1 MIIAYLMKAEKMTLK
16 DAYDHVRQCRP
27 SIAPVPEYLKQ
38 LQEYEKSLLGKISME
53 LESANNSVS
62 LTQRITEWREAKRKN
77 GSMPADLA
85 SSRGSSDGT
94 EESDS
99 ATRAHTAP
107 NVGSPQTNARP
118 LPIGS
123 QQSNHSDLSGSV
135 EDTATLEKK

>member
-1 MIIAYLMKAEKMTLK
+1 MKAEKMTLRE
-16 DAYDHVRQCRP
+16 AYDHVRQCRP
-27 SIAPVPEYLKQ
+27 AIAPVPEYLKQ
-38 LQEYEKSLLGKISME
+38 LQEYEKSLHGKVSME

-107 NVGSPQTNARP
+107 SVHSPGNPRTLGT
-118 LPIGS
+118 LPISTS
-123 QQSNHSDLSGSV
+123 QQANQSDLSGSV
-135 EDTATLEKK
+135 EEAPTIESKK